1 MINHRAIADISDLC
15 IGQRCTRSV
24 LIGERELRAF
34 IALTGDNAPLHTDD
48 RAATLRGFEGRVAH
62 GMLVGSFY
70 SGILGCDLPGPN
82 TVVSNI
88 SLDMLKPVYEGDLLT
103 YCVAVERLSEAVR
116 SVRLA
121 LSATNQRD
129 ETVSKGTATC
139 VFRP

>member
-1 MINHRAIADISDLC
+1 LINEGAIADISELS
-15 IGQRCTRSV
+15 IGQACTSTV
-24 LIGERELRAF
+24 LIGEKELSAF
-34 IALTGDNAPLHTDD
+34 MALTGDNAPLHVDHE
-48 RAATLRGFEGRVAH
+48 AAMRKGFEGRVAH

-70 SGILGCDLPGPN
+70 STILGCYLPGPN
-82 TVVSNI
+82 TVISKI

-129 ETVSKGTATC
+129 EIVSKGTAIC
-139 VFRP
+139 VFKQ